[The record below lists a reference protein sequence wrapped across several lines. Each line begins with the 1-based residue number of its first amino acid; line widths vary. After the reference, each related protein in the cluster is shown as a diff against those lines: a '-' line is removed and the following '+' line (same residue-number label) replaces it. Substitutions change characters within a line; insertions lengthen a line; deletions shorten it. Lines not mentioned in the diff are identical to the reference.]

1 MSTNP
6 NTNHNSDTVNSPRD
20 YSNEVSYRD
29 GYIHGAT
36 TERRLNEESYIES
49 DRDRGTGNGLVL
61 GIIIATLAALG
72 IGSAYLLTQRN
83 EPASRTQPSTQIIP
97 IPVPNNSQPQRSE
110 PQSSKKETTII
121 ERTVD
126 KTKEVVPV
134 PQKQEPAKQVE
145 PEKQA
150 PAAPDIN
157 INLNSQDKQDTDAK
171 ASPDQPQTEAPD
183 KQSASE
189 DK

>member
-1 MSTNP
+1 MSTNH
-6 NTNHNSDTVNSPRD
+6 NTNSNSDTVNSPKD
-20 YSNEVSYRD
+20 YSNEGSYRD

-49 DRDRGTGNGLVL
+49 DRSSGNGLVL
-61 GIIIATLAALG
+61 GIILAALAALG
-72 IGSAYLLTQRN
+72 IGSAYVLTQRN

-97 IPVPNNSQPQRSE
+97 ITVPNNSQPQRSE

-134 PQKQEPAKQVE
+134 TQKQEPA
-145 PEKQA
+145 KQA

-157 INLNSQDKQDTDAK
+157 INLNSQEKQDTDAK
-171 ASPDQPQTEAPD
+171 ASPDKSSTDAPD
-183 KQSASE
+183 QQSASE

>member
-1 MSTNP
+1 MSTNH
-6 NTNHNSDTVNSPRD
+6 NSNQNSDTVNSPRD

-36 TERRLNEESYIES
+36 TERSLNEESYIE
-49 DRDRGTGNGLVL
+49 RDRGAGNGLAL
-61 GIIIATLAALG
+61 GIIVATLAALG
-72 IGSAYLLTQRN
+72 IGSAYVLSQRN
-83 EPASRTQPSTQIIP
+83 EPASRNQPSTQIIP

-126 KTKEVVPV
+126 KTKEIVPV
-134 PQKQEPAKQVE
+134 PQQQEPAKQ
-145 PEKQA
+145 A
-150 PAAPDIN
+150 PTTPDIN
-157 INLNSQDKQDTDAK
+157 INLNSQEKQDTDAK
-171 ASPDQPQTEAPD
+171 ASPEKSSTGAPE

>member
-1 MSTNP
+1 MSTNH
-6 NTNHNSDTVNSPRD
+6 NTNSNSDTVNSPKD
-20 YSNEVSYRD
+20 YSNEGSYRD

-49 DRDRGTGNGLVL
+49 DRGTGNGLVL
-61 GIIIATLAALG
+61 GIILATLAALG
-72 IGSAYLLTQRN
+72 IGSAYVLTQRN

-126 KTKEVVPV
+126 KTKEIVPV
-134 PQKQEPAKQVE
+134 PQQQEPAKQ
-145 PEKQA
+145 A
-150 PAAPDIN
+150 PTTPDIN
-157 INLNSQDKQDTDAK
+157 INLNSQEKQDTDAK
-171 ASPDQPQTEAPD
+171 ASPEPTQTGASD
-183 KQSASE
+183 KQGASE